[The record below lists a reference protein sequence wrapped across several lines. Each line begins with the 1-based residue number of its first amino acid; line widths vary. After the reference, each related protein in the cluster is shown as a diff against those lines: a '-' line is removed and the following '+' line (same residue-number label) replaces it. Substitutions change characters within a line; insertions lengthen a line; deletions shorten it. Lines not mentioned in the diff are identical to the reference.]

1 MNEKDLHYYLY
12 RDDDLIKSIYSQLS
26 DAIPDLGV
34 IEYFGGDTQ
43 NFTKDYRIEALEENN
58 NDKQKEYL
66 KSELKFCNIKGS
78 GILREYANIAD
89 IKEIKHNAFYNNI
102 VHEINNKCN
111 NYNELIY
118 INDNI
123 ETYPS
128 FNDQKEV
135 FLKMGEYCIWV
146 KKELVNLDIAA
157 ISKLMGEL
165 NLVGYILKKPSEN
178 IPTIV
183 RAIAIYL

>member
-12 RDDDLIKSIYSQLS
+12 RDDDLIKSIYSQLEG
-26 DAIPDLGV
+26 AMPDLGV
-34 IEYFGGDTQ
+34 IEYFGGDTR

-66 KSELKFCNIKGS
+66 KSELKVCNMTGS
-78 GILREYANIAD
+78 GILREYANISD
-89 IKEIKHNAFYNNI
+89 IKEIKQNSFYNNI
-102 VHEINNKCN
+102 VNEINNKCN

-118 INDNI
+118 INDKI
-123 ETYPS
+123 ETYPR
-128 FNDQKEV
+128 FNDQKEI
-135 FLKMGEYCIWV
+135 FLKMGEYCIWI

-157 ISKLMGEL
+157 ISKLMGKL
-165 NLVGYILKKPSEN
+165 NLVGFILKMPSED
-178 IPTIV
+178 IPMVV